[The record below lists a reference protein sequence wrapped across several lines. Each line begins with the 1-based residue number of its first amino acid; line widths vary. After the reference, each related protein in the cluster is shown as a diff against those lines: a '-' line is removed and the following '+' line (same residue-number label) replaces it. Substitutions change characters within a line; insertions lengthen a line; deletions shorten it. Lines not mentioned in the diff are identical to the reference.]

1 VVKII
6 SGSNVRQDR
15 KILENAGQVRGRLFV
30 ATAGFTLLELIIT
43 FTILSLIL
51 VMIFGAMRLGSSSWE
66 RGEASTDRYQRMRIV
81 FNLLSQQLKSAFPY
95 KVKAQKA
102 EADYIAYRGEGDSLR
117 FVSVFSLQAR
127 RPEGL
132 VYVIYRIEE
141 KGSTGKTLKVFEKRV
156 LNKDF
161 MEESP
166 DDDKFLVLLEDLSD
180 FKFEYFQEGEN
191 KDEAGE
197 WVESW
202 DGKDKKELP
211 REVRMTVQWKEKKGK
226 KEEIEMS
233 LPALVSIPAHRFD
246 DRVRRPGPPGPRTV
260 PRTVPQ

>member
-1 VVKII
+1 MRGDTRFPKRATR
-6 SGSNVRQDR
+6 VRR
-15 KILENAGQVRGRLFV
+15 RAPL
-30 ATAGFTLLELIIT
+30 TMAGFTLLELIIT

-66 RGEASTDRYQRMRIV
+66 RGEATAERYQRMRIV

-132 VYVIYRIEE
+132 VYVIYRVEE
-141 KGSTGKTLKVFEKRV
+141 KGAAGKTLKVFEKRV

-166 DDDKFLVLLEDLSD
+166 DDDKFLPLLEDLSD
-180 FKFEYFQEGEN
+180 FKFEYFQEGESEE
-191 KDEAGE
+191 EAGE
-197 WVESW
+197 WLGSW

-226 KEEIEMS
+226 KEEVEMS
-233 LPALVSIPAHRFD
+233 LPALVSIPANRID
-246 DRVRRPGPPGPRTV
+246 DRARRAEPPVRRPGSRT
-260 PRTVPQ
+260 TPQ